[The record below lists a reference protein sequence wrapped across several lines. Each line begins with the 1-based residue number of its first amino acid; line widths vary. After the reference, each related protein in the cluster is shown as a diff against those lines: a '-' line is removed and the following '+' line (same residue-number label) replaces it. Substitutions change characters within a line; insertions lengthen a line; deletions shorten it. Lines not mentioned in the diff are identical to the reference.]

1 MAEHGEPGPLL
12 QAEEDAGA
20 VAGLL
25 RIDQLGEQ
33 QLPQLSRL
41 IDGPVWDV
49 RGEGLDVGPG
59 GHTAHHLVMP
69 PTLVRKKAN
78 TEN

>member
-41 IDGPVWDV
+41 IDGP
-49 RGEGLDVGPG
+49 L
-59 GHTAHHLVMP
+59 
-69 PTLVRKKAN
+69 
-78 TEN
+78 